1 LTTTSTKEDAVGA
14 ASPVAGIKPAVLD
27 TGSGPQRVMCAMS
40 VPRLGWQDHMFCW
53 PRGLVP
59 YGISP
64 VRLEGAFWGQCL
76 ERVLSEMVELDTDPK
91 APPLWLL
98 TLDYDT
104 IFEQD
109 AVPRMLT
116 YAAASDYDIVA
127 AVQMKR
133 KQDEPLFTMASP
145 DGERKSEMRRD
156 HFVYHNIVKANT
168 AHFGFTMIRAAAL
181 KKMPHPWFLGKPD
194 SEGTW
199 GPERTDDDI
208 HFWQVAQ
215 KAGLKSGVCT
225 RVCIGHAE
233 VWIKWPSSNMKCL
246 LQHPGDFWESGGRPP
261 EEAWK

>member
-1 LTTTSTKEDAVGA
+1 MGA

-133 KQDEPLFTMASP
+133 KQDEPLFSMASP
-145 DGERKSEMRRD
+145 DGERASQMRRD

-208 HFWQVAQ
+208 HFWQVAEQ
-215 KAGLKSGVCT
+215 AGLKSGVCT
-225 RVCIGHAE
+225 RVSIGHAE
-233 VWIKWPSSNMKCL
+233 VWIKWPSSNMQGL